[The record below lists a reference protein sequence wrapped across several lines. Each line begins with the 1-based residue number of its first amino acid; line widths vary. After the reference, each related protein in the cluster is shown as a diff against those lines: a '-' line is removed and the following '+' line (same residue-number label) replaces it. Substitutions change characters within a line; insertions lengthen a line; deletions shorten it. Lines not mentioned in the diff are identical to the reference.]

1 MKSFVTQINKKFR
14 SYASLTLALLL
25 AFTTLSCSPREIFPQ
40 EKESDKNSQTKEVQ
54 QRFDDVTLDILTFEG
69 PIGKTVTS
77 HAHKFEALT
86 GVTINIKTVSFGEVH
101 DAILQDFTSE
111 TNQYEVVFFVSQWLV
126 DYAEPG
132 YLEDITEEV
141 EQDSALQW
149 EDLAPFFRDFAAKYR
164 DRVYGIPVDGDYHMV
179 YYRSDLLAQAALD
192 PPKTWEDYLTI
203 AEKFHG
209 QDFTGDGNPDYGSCI
224 AKQPQHAGHWMFGSI
239 LSAHIQ
245 SQGTQ
250 QGAFFDPETMKPLVN
265 NPAFAKAL
273 DIYKQTSK
281 YGHPDEQELDVL
293 NIMDMEVLQ
302 HCALTIFWGDIGPLA
317 NGNSQLKD
325 KMGAVILPGST
336 EVLDRETNKLVACD
350 KFTCPFAFGGVNYAP
365 YAANI
370 GWSGGINQAAT
381 TIEKQASYA
390 FISYISQPQQSNIDV
405 TQGGSGFNPY
415 RISQFTKRDAWLK
428 SGMSPEATNK
438 YLGGISASLNSP
450 NMVLDLTIPQSHRY
464 QQEILDQAISQFI
477 ANEISRDEAIKQIEG
492 GWEQLTTE
500 IGRKK
505 QLAAYR
511 NSLGLEPQE

>member
-1 MKSFVTQINKKFR
+1 MNSFVTQINTFR
-14 SYASLTLALLL
+14 SYTSLTLSLLL
-25 AFTTLSCSPREIFPQ
+25 AFTTLSCSPREIFSQ
-40 EKESDKNSQTKEVQ
+40 KKESGMNTQTREVQ
-54 QRFDDVTLDILTFEG
+54 PRLDGVAIDVLTFEG
-69 PIGKTVTS
+69 QIGKTVKR
-77 HAHKFEALT
+77 HALDFEALT
-86 GVTINIKTVSFGEVH
+86 GATINIKTVPFGELH
-101 DAILQDFTSE
+101 NSILQDFTSK

-126 DYAEPG
+126 DYAGPG
-132 YLEDITEEV
+132 YLEDITEQV
-141 EQDSALQW
+141 KQDLALQW
-149 EDLAPFFRDFAAKYR
+149 EDLAPFFRDFAAKYD
-164 DRVYGIPVDGDYHMV
+164 DRVYGIPVDGDYHLV
-179 YYRSDLLAQAALD
+179 YYRSDLLAKEGLD

-203 AEKFHG
+203 AKKFHG
-209 QDFTGDGNPDYGSCI
+209 QDFTGDGQPDYGSCI

-239 LSAHIQ
+239 LVAHLQ
-245 SQGTQ
+245 SQGTE
-250 QGAFFDPETMKPLVN
+250 QGAFFEPETMKPLVN

-281 YGHPDEQELDVL
+281 YGHPKELEFGVL
-293 NIMDMEVLQ
+293 DITNMEILQ
-302 HCALTIFWGDIGPLA
+302 SCALTIYWGDIGPLS
-317 NGNSQLKD
+317 NTNLQLKE
-325 KMGAVILPGST
+325 KIGAAVLPGST
-336 EVLDRETNKLVACD
+336 KVLDRKTNKLVACD
-350 KFTCPFAFGGVNYAP
+350 KFTCPFAVDGVNHAP

-381 TIEKQASYA
+381 TAEKQAGYA

-415 RISQFTKRDAWLK
+415 RISQFTKRDAWLE

-464 QQEILDQAISQFI
+464 QQEILDPAVSQFLTD
-477 ANEISRDEAIKQIEG
+477 EISRDEAMKKIEQ